1 MESPALSLPARTRI
15 GSIAHESSLPWQL
28 VAVVFAAT
36 SVIIGL
42 IWDISWHMTIGRDSF
57 WTPAH
62 LAIYTGGVVS
72 GIACGYEV
80 LRRSFFAG
88 TAPTDGVTI
97 WRYFNGPLGGW
108 LCIWGATAMITSGP
122 FDDWWHNAYGLDVKI
137 ISPPHAVLALG
148 FIAILTGA
156 LVMAMAA
163 QSRATPSLE
172 GPSALVPGTADG
184 TTSRAVRAPAGG
196 ASWTVAYTSG
206 LVLTMLA
213 IFTTEYADRVLMHSG
228 IFFVVAA
235 IVFPFALVSAGRA
248 VSLRYP
254 ATSAALVYTAIMLVQ
269 LWILPLFPASPKLG
283 PILQDI
289 SRMVPLDFPLLVI
302 VPAFV
307 IDLLLQRTPR
317 MNAWLRALL
326 LGLAFLAV
334 FAAVQWPAANFLM
347 SDASHNWFFRTDRFP
362 YMVPTDW
369 LGPKGEFLVEPMS
382 TTVRMLGIAA
392 VISMLSARAGL
403 AWGNWLRSVRR

>member
-1 MESPALSLPARTRI
+1 
-15 GSIAHESSLPWQL
+15 
-28 VAVVFAAT
+28 
-36 SVIIGL
+36 
-42 IWDISWHMTIGRDSF
+42 
-57 WTPAH
+57 
-62 LAIYTGGVVS
+62 
-72 GIACGYEV
+72 
-80 LRRSFFAG
+80 
-88 TAPTDGVTI
+88 
-97 WRYFNGPLGGW
+97 
-108 LCIWGATAMITSGP
+108 
-122 FDDWWHNAYGLDVKI
+122 
-137 ISPPHAVLALG
+137 
-148 FIAILTGA
+148 
-156 LVMAMAA
+156 VMAMAA
-163 QSRATPSLE
+163 QSRAI
-172 GPSALVPGTADG
+172 PSAEGYTIVHPDRLVSGSVALPSEPQ
-184 TTSRAVRAPAGG
+184 TSG

-248 VSLRYP
+248 VNLRYP
-254 ATSAALVYTAIMLVQ
+254 ATSAALIYTAIILVQ

-289 SRMVPLDFPLLVI
+289 SHMVPLDFPLLVI
-302 VPAFV
+302 APAFV
-307 IDLLLQRTPR
+307 IDLLLRRTVR
-317 MNAWLRALL
+317 ANAWLRALV

-369 LGPKGEFLVEPMS
+369 LGPKGEFLTEPVS

-392 VISMLSARAGL
+392 VVSVLSARAGL
-403 AWGNWLRSVRR
+403 AWGNWLQSVRR